1 VRRTGD
7 LRNTIGVGN
16 RVLGPGP
23 VLVGAL
29 NVTPDSFSDGGDFL
43 HPERAVA
50 RAATMLDEGARMID
64 VGGESTR
71 PGSDPVSPDEEARRV
86 IPVIRGIVADRPD
99 AIVSI
104 DTYRA
109 GIAEAALEAGA
120 RIVNDVTALR
130 GDPRMAGV
138 VAEARSPVVLMHM
151 LGEPKTMQ
159 RDPRYEDVVREVR
172 DFLAAR
178 TERAVAAGVEEENII
193 LDPGIGF
200 GKTLEH
206 NLMLLK
212 HLDSLV
218 ELGFPVL
225 VGASRKSFI
234 GRITGVEESRERV
247 FGTVAANV
255 IACARGATFFRV
267 HDVRA
272 NREALAV
279 AWAALKAG

>member
-1 VRRTGD
+1 M
-7 LRNTIGVGN
+7 
-16 RVLGPGP
+16 VLGPAP

-43 HPERAVA
+43 DPERAVA
-50 RAATMLDEGARMID
+50 RAATMLDEGARVID

-71 PGSDPVSPDEEARRV
+71 PGSDPVSPEKEARRV
-86 IPVIRGIVADRPD
+86 IPVIQGIVADRPD

-104 DTYRA
+104 DSYRA

-120 RIVNDVTALR
+120 RVVNDVTALR
-130 GDPRMAGV
+130 GDPRMAGL
-138 VAEARSPVVLMHM
+138 VAETRRPVVLMHM

-159 RDPRYEDVVREVR
+159 RDPRYDGVVREVR
-172 DFLAAR
+172 DFLAGRA
-178 TERAVAAGVEEENII
+178 EHAVAAGVERENMI

-206 NLMLLK
+206 NLVLLR

-225 VGASRKSFI
+225 FGASRKSFI
-234 GRITGVEESRERV
+234 GRITGVEEARERV

-255 IACARGATFFRV
+255 IACERGATFFRV

-272 NREALAV
+272 NREALAL
-279 AWAALKAG
+279 AWAALNAG